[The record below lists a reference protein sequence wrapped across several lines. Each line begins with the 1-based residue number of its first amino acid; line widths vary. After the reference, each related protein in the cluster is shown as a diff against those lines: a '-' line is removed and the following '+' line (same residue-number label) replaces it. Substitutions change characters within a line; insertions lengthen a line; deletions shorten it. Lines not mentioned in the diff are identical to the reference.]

1 MDSSFDWAE
10 PFSFFHRFYLW
21 PFHKSMFNQSLS
33 FEYRLARTRVIKKR
47 KRRAELSARSI
58 ETFLKKKVD
67 FFIFFFFQTSWW
79 SNSQDRRKNTT
90 KQSCISNYKKTEHI
104 QMYFFRMLSCIMPM
118 YALVTRLLYWRNFVL
133 YLDES

>member
-58 ETFLKKKVD
+58 ETFLKKKKS
-67 FFIFFFFQTSWW
+67 IFSSSSSSKHLDGQTVKT
-79 SNSQDRRKNTT
+79 DEKT
-90 KQSCISNYKKTEHI
+90 KQNNLAFPITKKQNTSKCTFSEC
-104 QMYFFRMLSCIMPM
+104 Y
-118 YALVTRLLYWRNFVL
+118 LVLCRCTL
-133 YLDES
+133 